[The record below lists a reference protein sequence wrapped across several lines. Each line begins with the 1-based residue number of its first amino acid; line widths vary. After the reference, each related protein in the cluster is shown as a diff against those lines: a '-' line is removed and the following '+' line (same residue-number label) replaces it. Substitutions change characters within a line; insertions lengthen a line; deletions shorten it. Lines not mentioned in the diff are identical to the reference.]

1 MLLVSQKR
9 SSYSLLKFCL
19 RHQSVTLF
27 LCGAPPP
34 KRNPGSAPGRDGAFS
49 SESLKWDADGWLKGV
64 YVFSKVSAGTGS
76 IF

>member
-9 SSYSLLKFCL
+9 SSYSLIKICL

-27 LCGAPPP
+27 LCGALSP
-34 KRNPGSAPGRDGAFS
+34 KRNPASAPGRDGAFS

-64 YVFSKVSAGTGS
+64 YV
-76 IF
+76 I

>member
-9 SSYSLLKFCL
+9 SSYSLLKICL
-19 RHQSVTLF
+19 LNQSVTLF

-64 YVFSKVSAGTGS
+64 YV
-76 IF
+76 I